1 MLRCCRKSLFGA
13 LRAYSRQAPGHSG
26 ALRHGVQP
34 GGSAF
39 GRTFYFGVRPSE
51 SHSTMSRFVY
61 LHGFASG
68 PASRKASF
76 FRERLAGRGVALEI
90 PDLAEGNFRGLTIT
104 AQLQVIERLEPENA
118 LVLIG
123 SSMGGYLAA
132 LYAAAHPDRVKR
144 MVLLAPAFNF
154 YQRWAETLGPEKFA
168 LWREQGEIPV
178 FHYGAE
184 RPEGIGY
191 QLMEDAHVYPAYPD
205 ATQPC
210 LICHGS
216 QDSVVPLAFSQQ
228 FADTHSSARLVRFE
242 SGHELTDVLEAIWET
257 SADFLLEATGQ

>member
-51 SHSTMSRFVY
+51 SHSTMPRFVY

-76 FRERLAGRGVALEI
+76 FRERLAGHGIALEI
-90 PDLAEGNFRGLTIT
+90 PDLAEGNFRGLTLT
-104 AQLQVIERLEPENA
+104 AQLQAIQRLGQGP

-123 SSMGGYLAA
+123 SSLGGYLAA
-132 LYAAAHPDRVKR
+132 LYAAVHPGQVER

-154 YQRWAETLGPEKFA
+154 YELWTETLGPEN
-168 LWREQGEIPV
+168 
-178 FHYGAE
+178 
-184 RPEGIGY
+184 
-191 QLMEDAHVYPAYPD
+191 
-205 ATQPC
+205 
-210 LICHGS
+210 
-216 QDSVVPLAFSQQ
+216 LA
-228 FADTHSSARLVRFE
+228 
-242 SGHELTDVLEAIWET
+242 
-257 SADFLLEATGQ
+257 